1 MMFKKTIRRLGIVF
15 SVLAVFGAIALGS
28 QKIVLA
34 SELDSDSI
42 EPTELTELLYMKQFR
57 DVDHT
62 FQIFV
67 YDSGGSTGRINLT
80 TKRIYFNHTYTGYGP
95 IQTNRVR
102 GTYNGGTGCMYTYMY
117 YYVCN

>member
-1 MMFKKTIRRLGIVF
+1 MFKKAVRRLGIVF
-15 SVLAVFGAIALGS
+15 SILAVFGAIALGS

-42 EPTELTELLYMKQFR
+42 EPTELAELLYMKQYQ
-57 DVDHT
+57 DVDYT

-67 YDSGGSTGRINLT
+67 FDSGGSTGRINLT
-80 TKRIYFNHTYTGYGP
+80 TKRIYFNHTYKSHGP

-102 GTYNGGTGCMYTYMY
+102 GTYNGGTGYMYTYMFY
-117 YYVCN
+117 YECN